1 MSGLQAW
8 RVGSSAQESR
18 SCRKVETL
26 PASPTLRRKRLSRQ
40 LDVLRTA
47 SGLTVDAAAKKAKS
61 LRPDRPWSAA
71 KLTRL
76 ETQQWKRLHT
86 DDLLALLDVY
96 EVTDRTERAAY
107 VRTAAEASQSGWWV
121 NYSDILGS
129 GAYIDL
135 ETEASRIRTY
145 EAFYI
150 PGLLQ
155 TEDYARAVMRS
166 EVRDEREVE
175 RRVEARMMR
184 QTLLGPDS
192 GPRVW
197 ALLDQAAFHRIPA
210 DVLLGQVQHLLDVQR
225 PDARV
230 QIQVLPFSA
239 GPHAA
244 MTGQFVILDFPADP
258 SAVYLEQS
266 VSGWFPEDPVTLD
279 HYERLFDRVHAQALS
294 VEASRDFLKN
304 LIE

>member
-1 MSGLQAW
+1 LA
-8 RVGSSAQESR
+8 
-18 SCRKVETL
+18 
-26 PASPTLRRKRLSRQ
+26 ASPTLRRKRLSRQ
-40 LDVLRTA
+40 LDVLRSA
-47 SGLTVDAAAKKAKS
+47 SGLTVDAAAKKAKAI
-61 LRPDRPWSAA
+61 RPDRPWSAA

-96 EVTDRTERAAY
+96 GVTDKAERASY
-107 VRTAAEASQSGWWV
+107 VRTATEASQTGWWV
-121 NYSDILGS
+121 NYSDVLGS
-129 GAYIDL
+129 GAYVDL
-135 ETEASRIRTY
+135 ETEANRLRTY
-145 EAFYI
+145 EAFFI

-155 TEDYARAVMRS
+155 TEEYARAVIS
-166 EVRDEREVE
+166 SGVTDDREVE

-192 GPRVW
+192 GPRLW
-197 ALLDQAAFHRIPA
+197 AILDEAAFHRIPA
-210 DVLLGQVQHLLDVQR
+210 DVLPGQVQRLLDVQQ

-230 QIQVLPFSA
+230 QIQILPYSA

-258 SAVYLEQS
+258 STVYLEQS
-266 VSGWFPEDPVTLD
+266 VSGLFPEDPVVLD
-279 HYERLFDRVHAQALS
+279 HYEMLYDRVHAQALS

>member
-1 MSGLQAW
+1 MA
-8 RVGSSAQESR
+8 
-18 SCRKVETL
+18 
-26 PASPTLRRKRLSRQ
+26 ASPTLRRKRLSRQ
-40 LDVLRTA
+40 LNALRA
-47 SGLTVDAAAKKAKS
+47 ESGLTVDAVAKKAKA

-96 EVTDRTERAAY
+96 SVTDKAERASY
-107 VRTAAEASQSGWWV
+107 VRTATEASQTGWWV

-129 GAYIDL
+129 GAYVDL

-155 TEDYARAVMRS
+155 TEEYARSVISAGVTDTRQI
-166 EVRDEREVE
+166 E
-175 RRVEARMMR
+175 RRVEARMVR
-184 QTLLGPDS
+184 Q
-192 GPRVW
+192 
-197 ALLDQAAFHRIPA
+197 ALLSPDAGPKLWAILDEAAFHRIPA
-210 DVLLGQVQHLLDVQR
+210 AVLPSQVEHLLEVQK

-230 QIQVLPFSA
+230 QIQILPYSS

-258 SAVYLEQS
+258 STVYLEQS
-266 VSGWFPEDPVTLD
+266 VSGLFPEDPVVLD
-279 HYERLFDRVHAQALS
+279 HYEMLYDRVHAQALS